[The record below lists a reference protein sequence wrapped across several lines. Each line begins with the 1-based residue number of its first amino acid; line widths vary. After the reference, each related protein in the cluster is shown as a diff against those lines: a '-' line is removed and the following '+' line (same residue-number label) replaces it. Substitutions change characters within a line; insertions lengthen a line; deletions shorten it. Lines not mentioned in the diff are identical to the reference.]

1 MVLSQIG
8 SVLITIPVVLL
19 LVIFVFRLDVLI
31 FRTPARQAVSSTQR
45 PRFANFNSEGLM
57 ADPDGRVPVPVR
69 APRRALL
76 RDSMDSSSRARRP
89 L

>member
-8 SVLITIPVVLL
+8 SVLLTIPVVLM

-31 FRTPARQAVSSTQR
+31 FRTPAKQAVAASRR
-45 PRFANFNSEGLM
+45 PRFANFDSEGLM

-69 APRRALL
+69 GRRSAT
-76 RDSMDSSSRARRP
+76 RY
-89 L
+89 